1 MAAQKQR
8 RWQVAGRWL
17 LRQGGPRCLPKQ
29 VGRSRAEEQGG
40 SGGKRSLSG
49 KQSSSFWGRGSGRA
63 GSRGSGVGEGRLGP
77 GQVTEGE
84 PSAEM
89 GRRHREV
96 SGPRKE
102 WCHLHRG
109 AGGPRACPTQTAS

>member
-1 MAAQKQR
+1 M
-8 RWQVAGRWL
+8 
-17 LRQGGPRCLPKQ
+17 
-29 VGRSRAEEQGG
+29 
-40 SGGKRSLSG
+40 
-49 KQSSSFWGRGSGRA
+49 
-63 GSRGSGVGEGRLGP
+63 GEGRLGP

-102 WCHLHRG
+102 WCYLHRG